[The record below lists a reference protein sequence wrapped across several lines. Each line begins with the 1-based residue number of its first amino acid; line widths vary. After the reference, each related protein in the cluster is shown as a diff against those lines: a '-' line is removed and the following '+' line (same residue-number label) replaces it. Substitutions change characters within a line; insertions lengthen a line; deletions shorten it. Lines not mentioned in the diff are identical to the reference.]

1 MKELFR
7 LLRYARRY
15 VPALLASVVFMAIVG
30 LSQGL
35 LVRLIPL
42 VFERVLNPSSAD
54 TPAVLLEYP
63 QRDHS
68 ASAPLHKLP
77 PPKIYITLDDV
88 MPSSVHNIWTMV
100 AIGIF
105 FCFLAKGVCDY
116 LGNYLINWT
125 GTSAIM
131 DLRQE
136 VFDRVLHQD
145 AQFFEN
151 NESGRTV

>member
-1 MKELFR
+1 
-7 LLRYARRY
+7 
-15 VPALLASVVFMAIVG
+15 MAVVG

-42 VFERVLNPSSAD
+42 VFERVLNPAAAN
-54 TPAVLLEYP
+54 TPAVLFEYP
-63 QRDHS
+63 PQDH
-68 ASAPLHKLP
+68 AANAAAQKLTH
-77 PPKIYITLDDV
+77 PKIYITLNDV
-88 MPSSVHNIWTMV
+88 MPSSIHNIWTMV
-100 AIGIF
+100 AVGIF

-136 VFDRVLHQD
+136 VFDRVLHH
-145 AQFFEN
+145 A
-151 NESGRTV
+151 GY